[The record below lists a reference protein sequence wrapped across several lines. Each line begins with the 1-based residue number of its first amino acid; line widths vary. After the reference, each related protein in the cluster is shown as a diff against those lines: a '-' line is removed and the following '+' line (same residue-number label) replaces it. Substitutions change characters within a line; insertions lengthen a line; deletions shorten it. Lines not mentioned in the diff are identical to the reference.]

1 MFMRFERM
9 GRLKSFEMPTILKH
23 GIGAVKYTGEEVK
36 KLGVSKVLL
45 VTDPGVRKVGLVDPV
60 IKSLKEA
67 QIEVVVFDEVEP
79 NPSIHI
85 VAKGT
90 SVYKAESC
98 DGLVAVGGGSSMDTA
113 KAIGVEVVHG
123 EPVLNYE
130 AAEGKKPL
138 EKRIPPLTTIPTTA
152 GTGSEVTQWAVITDP
167 SREFKFN
174 TGGPLIA
181 AHLTIID
188 PELHISMPPH
198 ITAATGI
205 DALSHAIE
213 CYTCHYAQ
221 PITDAVALLAI
232 EYVAKYLRRAVAN
245 GKDIEAR
252 YGMAKAAMLAGLAY
266 GSESAGAAHAM
277 AQTLGGII
285 PVAHGQCVAAMLGP
299 VMEYNWMGEPEKFAR
314 IAQAMGVNIHGMS
327 LEDAAKAAVTA
338 VYQLVEDVGIPT
350 LEEQGVPVD
359 MIPRLAQEAFNDPQ
373 TIGNPRDIDVKGYEW
388 IYRRCF
394 NLEEPTLETKM
405 SKLPVAIS

>member
-1 MFMRFERM
+1 MLMRFERM
-9 GRLKSFEMPTILKH
+9 GRLKSFEMPTVVKH
-23 GIGAVKYTGEEVK
+23 GIGSVKHVGEEVK
-36 KLGVSKVLL
+36 KLGVKRVLL
-45 VTDPGVRKVGLVDPV
+45 VTDPGVQKVGLTEPV
-60 IKSLKEA
+60 IKSLRESDIHVA
-67 QIEVVVFDEVEP
+67 IFDQVEP
-79 NPSIHI
+79 NPSIHT

-90 SVYKAESC
+90 AMYLENGC

-138 EKRIPPLTTIPTTA
+138 TKRIPPLTTIPTTA

-167 SREFKFN
+167 ARQFKFN
-174 TGGPLIA
+174 VGGPLIA

-188 PELHISMPPH
+188 PELHVSMPAH
-198 ITAATGI
+198 ITAGTGI

-221 PITDAVALLAI
+221 PMTDAVALLAI
-232 EYVAKYLRRAVAN
+232 EYIAKYLRRAVSN
-245 GKDIEAR
+245 GQDIEAR
-252 YGMAKAAMLAGLAY
+252 YGMAKAAMLAGLSY

-285 PVAHGQCVAAMLGP
+285 PVAHGPCVAAMLGP
-299 VMEYNWMGEPEKFAR
+299 VMEYNWMGEPEKYAR
-314 IAQAMGVNIHGMS
+314 IAQALGVNTYGMTI
-327 LEDAAKAAVTA
+327 EEAAKAAVRE
-338 VYQLVEDVGIPT
+338 VYRLVKDVQIPT
-350 LEEQGVPVD
+350 LEEQGVPAD
-359 MIPRLAQEAFNDPQ
+359 MIPRLAQEAYNDPQ
-373 TIGNPRDIDVKGYEW
+373 TVGNPRDINVKGYEW

-394 NLEEPTLETKM
+394 DLEPCT
-405 SKLPVAIS
+405 V

>member
-1 MFMRFERM
+1 MRFERM
-9 GRLKSFEMPTILKH
+9 GRLKSFEMPTVVVH
-23 GIGAVKYTGEEVK
+23 GIGVIKQAGEQIK
-36 KLGVSKVLL
+36 NLGVTRVLL
-45 VTDPGVRKVGLVDPV
+45 VTDPGVQKVGLTAGV
-60 IKSLKEA
+60 IKSLKESDVD
-67 QIEVVVFDEVEP
+67 VVVYDQVEP
-79 NPSIHI
+79 NPSIHT

-90 SVYKAESC
+90 AMYVAEGC

-130 AAEGKKPL
+130 AAPGKKPL
-138 EKRIPPLTTIPTTA
+138 AKRIPPLTTIPTTA

-167 SREFKFN
+167 AREFKFN

-188 PELHISMPPH
+188 PELHVSMPAH
-198 ITAATGI
+198 ITAGTGI

-221 PITDAVALLAI
+221 PMADAVALLAM
-232 EYVAKYLRRAVAN
+232 EYVAKYLRRAVSN
-245 GKDIEAR
+245 GQDIEAR
-252 YGMAKAAMLAGLAY
+252 YGMAKAAMLAGLSY

-285 PVAHGQCVAAMLGP
+285 PVAHGPCVAAMLGP

-314 IAQAMGVNIHGMS
+314 IAQALGVNIHGMTQ
-327 LEDAAKAAVTA
+327 EEAAKAAVRE
-338 VYQLVEDVGIPT
+338 VYRLVKDVQIPT
-350 LEEQGVPVD
+350 LEKQGVPAE
-359 MIPRLAQEAFNDPQ
+359 MIPRLAEEAYRDPQ
-373 TIGNPRDIDVKGYEW
+373 TIGNPRDINVKGYEW
-388 IYRRCF
+388 VYRRCF
-394 NLEEPTLETKM
+394 DLEPST
-405 SKLPVAIS
+405 V

>member
-1 MFMRFERM
+1 MNMRFERM
-9 GRLKSFEMPTILKH
+9 GRMKSFEMPTILKH
-23 GIGAVKYTGEEVK
+23 GIGAVKHTGEEVK
-36 KLGVSKVLL
+36 NLGVTKVLL
-45 VTDPGVRKVGLVDPV
+45 VTDPGVKKVGLTDPV
-60 IKSLKEA
+60 IESLQQA
-67 QIEVVVFDEVEP
+67 DVEVVLFDEVEP
-79 NPSIHI
+79 NPSIHV

-90 SVYKAESC
+90 SLYLQEGC
-98 DGLVAVGGGSSMDTA
+98 NGLVAVGGGSSMDTA

-138 EKRIPPLTTIPTTA
+138 EKSIPPLTTIPTTA

-167 SREFKFN
+167 DREFKFN

-188 PELHISMPPH
+188 PELHVSMPSH
-198 ITAATGI
+198 ITAGTGI

-213 CYTCHYAQ
+213 CYTCHYSQ
-221 PITDAVALLAI
+221 PMTDAVALLAM
-232 EYVAKYLRRAVAN
+232 EYVAKYLRRAVSN

-252 YGMAKAAMLAGLAY
+252 YGMAKAAMLAGLSY

-285 PVAHGQCVAAMLGP
+285 PVAHGPCVAAMLGP

-314 IAQAMGVNIHGMS
+314 IAQAMGVNIHGLS
-327 LEDAAKAAVTA
+327 LEEAAKAAVKA
-338 VYQLVEDVGIPT
+338 VYGLVEDVEIPT
-350 LEEQGVPVD
+350 LEEQGVPSD
-359 MIPRLAQEAFNDPQ
+359 MIPRLAKEAFNDPQ
-373 TIGNPRDIDVKGYEW
+373 TVGNPRDINVKGYEW

-394 NLEEPTLETKM
+394 NIEKST
-405 SKLPVAIS
+405 I